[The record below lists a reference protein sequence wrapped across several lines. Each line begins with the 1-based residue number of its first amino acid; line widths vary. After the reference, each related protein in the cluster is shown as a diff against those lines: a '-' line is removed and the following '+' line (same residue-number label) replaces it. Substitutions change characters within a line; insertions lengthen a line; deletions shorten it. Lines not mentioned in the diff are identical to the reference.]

1 MQPPD
6 STNDDPTVFLSKK
19 AQSEI
24 YRGAGDLAI
33 LTRERAKLGYFVAA
47 YFF

>member
-6 STNDDPTVFLSKK
+6 STNDDPTVFFSKK

-24 YRGAGDLAI
+24 YRRAGDLAI